1 MNPIPDLNLL
11 SGLGLLFL
19 ALTLPGSL
27 YLALLTLAGS
37 LPARRDAARP
47 LPGRL
52 AIVVPAHDEASGI
65 GRTVANLLDVS
76 RQDGHCEV
84 VVVADN
90 CSDDTAERAHQ
101 AGARVLER
109 LDAERRG
116 KGYALDFAFTSLLA
130 EDYVAFVV
138 VDADSVVA
146 EGFLDAIRR
155 KFGAGAEALQTRYTM
170 LNGDESPRTGLAEIA
185 LAAYNI
191 LRLRGRDR
199 LGLSVGILGNGFA
212 LRSELLRRVPYT
224 ADSVVEDLEYQIY
237 LIAAGRRVQF
247 VDVTA
252 VGGEIPTGQKGRDI
266 QRARWEGGRLRM
278 LIEQGPKLAGQV
290 LRGRLRLLEPLA
302 DLLLLP
308 LAYHVMLLLLALLL
322 LALGGWA
329 AAALLALSGLG
340 LVGLHLV
347 AAVAVGR
354 LPWSRLWLLA
364 RIPFYLAWKL
374 RMILPIL
381 ASARRDSAW
390 VRTDRTG
397 S

>member
-1 MNPIPDLNLL
+1 
-11 SGLGLLFL
+11 
-19 ALTLPGSL
+19 
-27 YLALLTLAGS
+27 
-37 LPARRDAARP
+37 
-47 LPGRL
+47 
-52 AIVVPAHDEASGI
+52 
-65 GRTVANLLDVS
+65 
-76 RQDGHCEV
+76 
-84 VVVADN
+84 
-90 CSDDTAERAHQ
+90 
-101 AGARVLER
+101 
-109 LDAERRG
+109 
-116 KGYALDFAFTSLLA
+116 
-130 EDYVAFVV
+130 
-138 VDADSVVA
+138 
-146 EGFLDAIRR
+146 
-155 KFGAGAEALQTRYTM
+155 M